1 MKIGI
6 ITDIHSNIQALNAIL
21 NEFDKQNVE
30 KIICCGDIIGIGIN
44 PEETVQTLLKR
55 KEMLIAVR
63 GNHEQYLL
71 KGLPKEIHDDKRK
84 MSEQEIENHKWN
96 HSKLSD
102 QSINFLRSLEISQNI
117 ELGGK
122 LFYIVHYPQQAN
134 GTYKKHIKNP
144 SAMDNVE
151 MFKENDADIFL
162 YGHTHTFSVNNI
174 DNKWYIN
181 TGSLGCPMD
190 SNMARAGLLEIND
203 REIKFNRINVE
214 YNVKEVIDEINN
226 LKFPFYE
233 EILKIFY

>member
-6 ITDIHSNIQALNAIL
+6 ITDIHSNIQALNVIL

-44 PEETVQTLLKR
+44 PEETVQELLKR

-71 KGLPKEIHDDKRK
+71 NGLPKEIHDDKRK
-84 MSEQEIENHKWN
+84 MSEKEIANHKWN
-96 HSKLSD
+96 HNKLSD
-102 QSINFLRSLEISQNI
+102 QSINFLRSLEIYQNI
-117 ELGGK
+117 ELAGK
-122 LFYIVHYPQQAN
+122 RFYIVHYPQKIE
-134 GTYKKHIKNP
+134 GTYKKLIKNP
-144 SAMDNVE
+144 SAMDNME
-151 MFKENDADIFL
+151 MFKENDTDIFL

-174 DNKWYIN
+174 DDKWYIN
-181 TGSLGCPMD
+181 TGALGCPMK
-190 SNMARAGLLEIND
+190 SNIARAGILEINH
-203 REIKFNRINVE
+203 EKIQFKSINVE
-214 YNVKEVIDEINN
+214 YNVKEIIDEINN